1 MYSVTYKILLSTNNI
16 KISTVTI
23 IVLASTF
30 WNQKMYR
37 NQHFGNGKC
46 MSINILEYY
55 STNQDILKL
64 KKLCNAS

>member
-37 NQHFGNGKC
+37 NQHFENGKC
-46 MSINILEYY
+46 MSINILEYCNI
-55 STNQDILKL
+55 NQDIFKDFL
-64 KKLCNAS
+64 SET

>member
-1 MYSVTYKILLSTNNI
+1 
-16 KISTVTI
+16 
-23 IVLASTF
+23 
-30 WNQKMYR
+30 MYR
-37 NQHFGNGKC
+37 NQHFRNKKC